1 MYLAVGETL
10 TLEELLYGL
19 MLSSGNDAALAVAH
33 CVSGT
38 VEDFVAE
45 MQQCADLIRCDLDYV
60 TGSNRV
66 LENLVAGQWKTQF
79 LVLEKGHTVKETDFF
94 PAGEP
99 GRRLLY

>member
-1 MYLAVGETL
+1 ML
-10 TLEELLYGL
+10 TAITGGIGSGKSYVCRILESRGISVYDC
-19 MLSSGNDAALAVAH
+19 DA
-33 CVSGT
+33 
-38 VEDFVAE
+38 EDFVAE